1 MYTIV
6 YRLFVKGYIRRCF
19 PALIGLFLTG
29 KAGARIESEIM
40 QTDVGTLHD
49 SCSLCFLVNV
59 EEQQRGDGSYKWDD
73 LLLVKVTQVVL
84 LLSETSL

>member
-6 YRLFVKGYIRRCF
+6 YRLFVKDYIRQCF

-29 KAGARIESEIM
+29 KAGARIESEIV
-40 QTDVGTLHD
+40 QTDVGSLHD

-59 EEQQRGDGSYKWDD
+59 KEQQRGDSSYK
-73 LLLVKVTQVVL
+73 
-84 LLSETSL
+84 